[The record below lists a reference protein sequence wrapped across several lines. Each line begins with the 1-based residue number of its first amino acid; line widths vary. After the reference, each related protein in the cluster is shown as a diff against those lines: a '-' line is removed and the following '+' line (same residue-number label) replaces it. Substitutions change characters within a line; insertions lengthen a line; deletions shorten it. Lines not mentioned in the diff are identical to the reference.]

1 MPMPK
6 KLSLRAIKKMMGK
19 FNKNNPNFKPGGF
32 KGKLNK
38 NLSVDDGFEFSMM
51 KGKKPSLNVL
61 KRKKAARAA
70 RKYKDQTPMD
80 YGGDRGAETR
90 YS

>member
-1 MPMPK
+1 MRVPK
-6 KLSLRAIKKMMGK
+6 KLSIRGIKKMMGK
-19 FNKNNPNFKPGGF
+19 FNKKNPNFKPGGF

-38 NLSVDDGFEFSMM
+38 NLSVDDGYEFSLM
-51 KGKKPSLNVL
+51 KYRNPSLNAL

-80 YGGDRGAETR
+80 YGGDLGAETR